1 MRFQL
6 AILALAF
13 FYSCRSNSHH
23 SYQDYER
30 VFKSTRFDKTV
41 ISKIQLYD
49 SLERLIFKNLDSLI
63 PDNIEIYDIKNLT
76 VLHPDLSIQF
86 QKAFQQIGTNY
97 IDKFTLSKDTI
108 LSFTIRET
116 YDKSIDSY
124 TIESLSPKR
133 DNAEEKGSYPFLKD
147 TLINRK
153 WVYSIHVD
161 AKNDI

>member
-13 FYSCRSNSHH
+13 FYSCGSNSYH

-49 SLERLIFKNLDSLI
+49 SLERLILRNLDSLI
-63 PDNIEIYDIKNLT
+63 PDDIEIYDIKNLT
-76 VLHPDLSIQF
+76 ALHPALSIQF

-116 YDKSIDSY
+116 YDRSIDSY
-124 TIESLSPKR
+124 MTETLSPKR